1 MENLVAVGG
10 GKNGEVAT
18 EARLSFIFANIA
30 LTVYLL

>member
-10 GKNGEVAT
+10 GKNGEVAG
-18 EARLSFIFANIA
+18 EAILSFIFANIA